1 MYDTFQKEECQ
12 AECGV
17 KKEPEPVVIVNKELN
32 DDANKHKQLFITDHT
47 DSTGTGAFNATLSIK
62 RASSVRAKFISN
74 NVYPKRISIDSMGKI
89 APLATNETGKGREK
103 IDVLLLS

>member
-1 MYDTFQKEECQ
+1 MLFCAAPFKKKSDRPSG
-12 AECGV
+12 GV

-103 IDVLLLS
+103 